1 MKRPKQVPS
10 FVTAYAYEPLPDDPG
25 ARLGNLYVAIEVLV
39 SGRASE
45 EVADLV
51 IETIGD
57 RFYNQAQPDQDALQR
72 FEAAIK
78 ATNHEL
84 GEHVSRGNAAWI
96 GKLSAVVAV
105 QTGPELH
112 IAHTGSAE
120 AFLYRGKAASHI
132 SAGGP
137 NRPTTPNKTFGSIS
151 SGQLEPGDRL
161 LLATPA
167 LIHQVPLTRLQSIIS
182 QAGPNAAIAEIT
194 EHLKGA
200 AVDRVAGLVIEI
212 TTPEQAALQ
221 VRSTQPSEIR
231 LGTPENALEAAKLA
245 AAPIAHTT
253 VDSSKKV
260 VHAAHTGIRR
270 AQPHAKAFSLAAVDV
285 LRRLIHSSRN
295 RKRLSIGVIVVILA
309 TFGLLSWQSQA
320 KKSAQVYEQYQTVY
334 ATFAS
339 GQAKLD
345 SGDKTAARSAFS
357 EVTERLEELKSHEK
371 AINKRLANSQLKAGE
386 PKTFAALASLASDRI
401 DQIDGLVKIKP
412 VTVVNFT
419 TKNARVDHFE
429 YRADKVYAFDSGN
442 DNALTIIN
450 VLTGSTR
457 PSGAATSKMGAIV
470 ATTLSGSQDG
480 IYILTAK
487 PSVWFYRF
495 DTDTVTEQLIAFGQW
510 PKAKAIAS
518 YASNLYLLA
527 DTAIYRHAKTST
539 GFSPKTDYLITND
552 EASRDAT
559 ALAVD
564 GFVYLLSPSGLHR
577 YAGGSLKQSA
587 PTPEAVGPV
596 TNLRSVDNGE
606 VIIGTGEG
614 SSRVAFWNAKPAA
627 VTFSKQV
634 ALEEVTS
641 LFDAVYEPKT
651 GQAYALVDGRLVR
664 FPVQP

>member
-1 MKRPKQVPS
+1 V
-10 FVTAYAYEPLPDDPG
+10 
-25 ARLGNLYVAIEVLV
+25 IEVLV

-57 RFYNQAQPDQDALQR
+57 RFYNQANPDHDALQR

-84 GEHVSRGNAAWI
+84 GEYVSRGNAAWI
-96 GKLSAVVAV
+96 GKLSAVVAI

-120 AFLYRGKAASHI
+120 AFLYRGKAASHV

-137 NRPTTPNKTFGSIS
+137 SRPTTPNKTFGSIS
-151 SGQLEPGDRL
+151 SGQLEPNDRL

-167 LIHQVPLTRLQSIIS
+167 LIHQIPLTRLQSIIS

-200 AVDRVAGLVIEI
+200 SVDRIAGLVIEM

-221 VRSTQPSEIR
+221 VRSSQPSEIR
-231 LGTPENALEAAKLA
+231 LGTPDNALEAAKLA
-245 AAPIAHTT
+245 AAPLAQST

-270 AQPHAKAFSLAAVDV
+270 AQPHAKAASLAAVDL
-285 LRRLIHSSRN
+285 LRRLVQSSRN
-295 RKRLSIGVIVVILA
+295 RKRLSIAVIVVLIA
-309 TFGLLSWQSQA
+309 TIALFSWQRQA
-320 KKSAQVYEQYQTVY
+320 KTNAEIYEKYQTVY
-334 ATFAS
+334 ATFVSA
-339 GQAKLD
+339 QDKLD
-345 SGDKTAARSAFS
+345 AGDKTGARSAFAD
-357 EVTERLEELKSHEK
+357 VTERLEELKSHEK
-371 AINKRLANSQLKAGE
+371 SINGRLAKAKLDADQ

-401 DQIDGLVKIKP
+401 DQIDGLVKTKP
-412 VTVVNFT
+412 TTVVNFT

-442 DNALTIIN
+442 DNSLSIIN
-450 VLTGSTR
+450 VLSGSTR
-457 PSGAATSKMGAIV
+457 PSGAATNKMGAIV
-470 ATTLSGSQDG
+470 ATTLSGANDG
-480 IYILTAK
+480 IYILTNK

-495 DTDTVTEQLIAFGQW
+495 DTDTVTEQTISFGQW

-518 YASNLYLLA
+518 YASNLYLLS

-539 GFSPKTDYLITND
+539 GFSPKVDYLITND
-552 EASRDAT
+552 EASRDAS

-577 YAGGSLKQSA
+577 YAAATLKQSA

-596 TNLRSVDNGE
+596 TNLRTTDDGT
-606 VIIGTGEG
+606 VIIGTGES
-614 SSRVAFWNAKPAA
+614 SSRVAFWNAKAAA

-634 ALEEVTS
+634 ALEGVTS

-664 FPVQP
+664 FAVQP